1 MFAGRAVGADGGID
15 IGVEGLFCRRALSVA
30 CFSSVPRSGFKRAP
44 REGRLSEMKQLD
56 ASPTTITTPPPS
68 AEQFPLALRRVA
80 IDTYRENVAYLHRD
94 CAIYRAEGFQALA
107 KVEVR
112 ANGRQVLATLNVVDD
127 PRIVRCDEIG
137 LSMDAFAQLGVAN
150 GHPARVSQA
159 EPPSSIPAL
168 HRKIAGE
175 RLTRDDFRAV
185 VRDIAE
191 HRYSKIELTAFVV
204 ASNQGELDREEVY
217 FLTEAMADVGQR
229 LDWHERVV
237 VDKHCIG
244 GIPGNRTSMLVVPIV
259 AAHGM
264 LCPKTSSRAIT
275 SPAGTA
281 DTMEVLTEV
290 ELPVERLL
298 EIVREHRG
306 CIAWGGTA
314 QLSPA
319 DDVLI
324 SVERPL
330 SIDSPGQMVAS
341 ILSKKVAAGSTH
353 LLLDIPLGPTAK
365 VRSMPE
371 AQRLRRLFEFVA
383 RRMNLSID
391 VVITDGRQPIGAGI
405 GPALEARDVMRVLE
419 NDPRAPNDLRQK
431 ALRLAGRMLEFDPDV
446 RGGDGFAIA
455 RDILDSGRALA
466 KMDAI
471 IRAQGAKPFDHNTPQ
486 LARLSFEVL
495 ADADGVVIAIDNH
508 QLARIARIAGAPKVQ
523 GAGVDLLRKLGDAVE
538 RGSVLYRVHADYAA
552 DLEFARQACLRAT
565 AYSIGS
571 ADEVPRL
578 FVEF

>member
-1 MFAGRAVGADGGID
+1 MNADLPSPPA
-15 IGVEGLFCRRALSVA
+15 EGETA
-30 CFSSVPRSGFKRAP
+30 
-44 REGRLSEMKQLD
+44 
-56 ASPTTITTPPPS
+56 
-68 AEQFPLALRRVA
+68 FPLTLRRVA
-80 IDTYRENVAYLHRD
+80 VDTYRENVAYLHRD

-112 ANGRQVLATLNVVDD
+112 ANGRRILATLNVVDD
-127 PRIVRCDEIG
+127 PAIVGCGEIG
-137 LSMDAFAQLGVAN
+137 LSIDAFAQMGVAD
-150 GHPARVSQA
+150 GHPAMVAQA

-175 RLTRDDFRAV
+175 RLGREDFRAI

-204 ASNQGELDREEVY
+204 ASNQGELDREEVL
-217 FLTEAMADVGQR
+217 FLTEAMAAVGHR
-229 LDWHERVV
+229 LDWRERPV

-281 DTMEVLTEV
+281 DTMEVLANV
-290 ELPVERLL
+290 ELPMEVLSD
-298 EIVREHRG
+298 IVRAHRG
-306 CIAWGGTA
+306 CLAWGGTA
-314 QLSPA
+314 HLSPA

-353 LLLDIPLGPTAK
+353 LLLDIPVGPTAK

-371 AQRLRRLFEFVA
+371 AQRLRKLFEFVA
-383 RRMNLSID
+383 GRMNLAID
-391 VVITDGRQPIGAGI
+391 VVITDGRQPVGNGI
-405 GPALEARDVMRVLE
+405 GPVLEARDVMRVLE

-471 IRAQGAKPFDHNTPQ
+471 IRAQGAKPFDHNAPR
-486 LARLSFEVL
+486 LARLSFEL
-495 ADADGVVIAIDNH
+495 QAEADGVVIGIDNH
-508 QLARIARIAGAPKVQ
+508 QLARVARLAGAPKVQ
-523 GAGVDLLRKLGDAVE
+523 GAGVDLLKKLGESVR
-538 RGSVLYRVHADYAA
+538 RGEALYRVHADYPA
-552 DLEFARQACLRAT
+552 DLEFARQAAQRASG
-565 AYSIGS
+565 YSLGE
-571 ADEVPRL
+571 AGEMPLL

>member
-1 MFAGRAVGADGGID
+1 MNTNSSTDSNPKGDEGLGDEGRAAGAGPAVADN
-15 IGVEGLFCRRALSVA
+15 GLLL
-30 CFSSVPRSGFKRAP
+30 K
-44 REGRLSEMKQLD
+44 
-56 ASPTTITTPPPS
+56 
-68 AEQFPLALRRVA
+68 RVA

-94 CAIYRAEGFQALA
+94 CPVYRAEGFQALS

-112 ANGRQVLATLNVVDD
+112 ANGRRILATLNVVDD
-127 PRIVRCDEIG
+127 ESIVGCRELG
-137 LSMDAFAQLGVAN
+137 VSEDAFAQLAVHD
-150 GHPARVSQA
+150 GHPAEVSQA
-159 EPPSSIPAL
+159 EPPGSISAL

-175 RLTRDDFRAV
+175 RLGREDFRAI

-217 FLTEAMADVGQR
+217 FLTSAMVDSGRR
-229 LDWHERVV
+229 LDWHEQVV

-244 GIPGNRTSMLVVPIV
+244 GIPGNRTSMLVVPIA

-281 DTMEVLTEV
+281 DTMEVLATV
-290 ELPVERLL
+290 ELPFAKLAG
-298 EIVREHRG
+298 IVREHRG
-306 CIAWGGTA
+306 CLAWGGTA
-314 QLSPA
+314 DLSPA

-341 ILSKKVAAGSTH
+341 ILSKKIAAGSTH
-353 LLLDIPLGPTAK
+353 LVLDIPVGPTAK

-371 AQRLRRLFEFVA
+371 AQRLRKLFEYVA
-383 RRMNLSID
+383 GALNLGLD
-391 VVITDGRQPIGAGI
+391 VVITDGRQPIGNGI
-405 GPALEARDVMRVLE
+405 GPVLEARDVMRVLE

-431 ALRLAGRMLEFDPDV
+431 ALRLAGRLLEFDPDV

-466 KMDAI
+466 RMRAI
-471 IRAQGAKPFDHNTPQ
+471 IRAQGEKPFDHNSPA
-486 LARLSFEVL
+486 LGRLSFEVC
-495 ADADGVVIAIDNH
+495 AERDGVVTAIDNL
-508 QLARIARIAGAPKVQ
+508 QIARIARVAGAPKVA
-523 GAGVDLLRKLGDAVE
+523 GAGVDLFRKMGEVVCEGEPLF
-538 RGSVLYRVHADYAA
+538 RVHAEYPA
-552 DLEFARQACLRAT
+552 DLEFARQACARASGYRIGT
-565 AYSIGS
+565 AEELSH
-571 ADEVPRL
+571 V